1 MKTKVLP
8 FLPLRDVVV
17 YPQMV
22 IPLFIGRD
30 KSVQAL
36 DEAMSSDKQILLLT
50 QHSPGDDEPSEAA
63 LYRVG
68 TVATILQMLKL
79 QNGTLKVLVEG
90 GQRAEALHF
99 ADLASNY
106 QAEVALLDEEEL
118 GEPTAQ
124 EAFVRSLRGQFEQYA
139 EQGRKVPREILAS
152 LHAIDEPGRLIDA
165 MAAHMPLKIEQKQ
178 KVLEIIDIA
187 ERARHFLGVL
197 EAEIELLQVEKH
209 IRGRVKKQMERNHR
223 EYYLNEQM
231 KAIQKE
237 LGSGEDGHNEIDALQ
252 KRIEQAALSQEAKK
266 RAEAELRKLRQM
278 PPMSAEATVVRTYL
292 DWLTGHE
299 KRKSGRHIVFFL
311 LFFRFVRY
319 YF

>member
-30 KSVQAL
+30 KSVEAL
-36 DEAMSSDKQILLLT
+36 DAAMSSDKQILLLT
-50 QHSPGDDEPSEAA
+50 QHAPGDDEPDEAA
-63 LYRVG
+63 LYRTG
-68 TVATILQMLKL
+68 TVANVLQMLKL

-90 GQRAEALHF
+90 GARAEVLHF

-106 QAEVALLDEEEL
+106 QAEVALLDEQEL

-139 EQGRKVPREILAS
+139 EQGRKIPREILAS

-178 KVLEIIDIA
+178 KVLEITDIA
-187 ERARHFLGVL
+187 ERARHFLGLL
-197 EAEIELLQVEKH
+197 EAEIELLQVEQH

-223 EYYLNEQM
+223 EYYLNE
-231 KAIQKE
+231 
-237 LGSGEDGHNEIDALQ
+237 
-252 KRIEQAALSQEAKK
+252 
-266 RAEAELRKLRQM
+266 
-278 PPMSAEATVVRTYL
+278 
-292 DWLTGHE
+292 
-299 KRKSGRHIVFFL
+299 
-311 LFFRFVRY
+311 
-319 YF
+319 